1 MKPKNS
7 LTRRRIFSLLAKN
20 QDTLQKYR
28 VKRIGLFGSY
38 ATGQQNQR
46 SDIDFLV
53 EFEKPTFD
61 NFIHVI
67 YDLEKLFRKKVEVL
81 TPEGVESI
89 RVKEVAEEIK
99 RMDLPR
105 FRGELS
111 TWVFRV

>member
-20 QDTLQKYR
+20 QDTLQKYK

-61 NFIHVI
+61 NFIHLI
-67 YDLEKLFRKKVEVL
+67 YDLETLFRKKVEAL

-99 RMDLPR
+99 RNVIYAQKGRLGMY
-105 FRGELS
+105 
-111 TWVFRV
+111 